1 MAVDL
6 RSYVFLDS
14 LQPQMAAFI
23 GSTARGFLPL
33 AGDASLWVEISPGIE
48 INRITDVAL
57 KSTKVRPA
65 VQVVERLFGLLEVHS
80 ADQAEVRA
88 AGEAILDALD
98 VQAEDRWKPMI
109 HSSQI
114 IRRVDAHQTQLIN
127 RNRNGMMLIADQTLY
142 VMEVEPAAYA
152 VLAANEAEK
161 AAKINIVEVRPFGS
175 FGRVYLVAR
184 SGTSWPATPQRCKP
198 SRTSPGAW
206 SSPGEKLRASHVPCD
221 TVHSNKED
229 SIQMA
234 EALGMIET
242 RGFAA
247 VVEAADAM
255 VKAAK
260 VELVSYE
267 KTGGGYV
274 TAIVRGDV
282 AACKAA
288 VEAGVRGAEKVGEV
302 VSVHV
307 IPRPHVNIDMVLPLG
322 RREQVLKELG
332 E

>member
-57 KSTKVRPA
+57 KATKVRPA

-80 ADQAEVRA
+80 RDQAETRA
-88 AGEAILDALD
+88 AGTAILDALGTK
-98 VQAEDRWKPMI
+98 AEERWKPKI

-142 VMEVEPAAYA
+142 VMELEPAAYA

-161 AAKINIVEVRPFGS
+161 AANINIVEVRPFGS
-175 FGRVYLVAR
+175 FGRVYL
-184 SGTSWPATPQRCKP
+184 G
-198 SRTSPGAW
+198 
-206 SSPGEKLRASHVPCD
+206 GEERD
-221 TVHSNKED
+221 
-229 SIQMA
+229 IMA
-234 EALGMIET
+234 GYS
-242 RGFAA
+242 AA
-247 VVEAADAM
+247 VQAIEDITGRVQEA
-255 VKAAK
+255 
-260 VELVSYE
+260 
-267 KTGGGYV
+267 
-274 TAIVRGDV
+274 
-282 AACKAA
+282 
-288 VEAGVRGAEKVGEV
+288 
-302 VSVHV
+302 
-307 IPRPHVNIDMVLPLG
+307 
-322 RREQVLKELG
+322 RRRA
-332 E
+332 